1 MLHFFGGHE
10 AVDLWAKIF
19 QYRKSEYPNLRF
31 LAELIIAISGSN
43 SSVEHAFSLLTRML
57 SDQRLSTS
65 HAMINMRLS
74 IKVNDALSSKDEKE
88 MLIEPALQIYHKKRR
103 ILSSIERES
112 ATTKER
118 TVVAVEEV
126 TDNKSADDEIEC
138 HEDED

>member
-1 MLHFFGGHE
+1 ME
-10 AVDLWAKIF
+10 W
-19 QYRKSEYPNLRF
+19 
-31 LAELIIAISGSN
+31 
-43 SSVEHAFSLLTRML
+43 
-57 SDQRLSTS
+57 
-65 HAMINMRLS
+65 
-74 IKVNDALSSKDEKE
+74 
-88 MLIEPALQIYHKKRR
+88 ALQIYHKKRR